1 MMKKELITKP
11 EIKLVGLSVR
21 TNNKNEMDPSTSKI
35 GKVIG
40 QFFEEHIADKMTH
53 RKNPGVML
61 SVYTEYES
69 DEHGDYTYYFGEEV
83 MTFDLVPDGMK
94 VLLLPEAEYQK
105 LTTPSGKMPE
115 VVIHAWQEIW
125 KMTPEELGGKRVY
138 RADFEVYD
146 ERAHDPENTSVDI
159 YIGVKSS

>member
-1 MMKKELITKP
+1 MMKKELIKRP
-11 EIKLVGLSVR
+11 EIKLIGLSIR

-35 GKVIG
+35 GKLIG
-40 QFFEEHIADKMTH
+40 QFFKEHFADKMTH

-83 MTFDLVPDGMK
+83 TVFNLVPEGMK
-94 VLLLPEAEYQK
+94 TLLIPEAEYQK
-105 LTTPSGKMPE
+105 LTTPSGKMPA
-115 VVIHAWQEIW
+115 VVIHAWQKIW
-125 KMTPEELGGKRVY
+125 QMTPEELGGKRAY

-146 ERAHDPENTSVDI
+146 ERARDPENTSVDI
-159 YIGVKSS
+159 YIGVK